1 MTKTA
6 LIAST
11 KTGADNCGG
20 EHASRALSVDQ
31 AQEYILDHCAPVS
44 GIESLALR
52 TALERVLA
60 EDVLSPV
67 NVPAHTNSAMD
78 GYALRAADLS
88 EQGITKL
95 RLVGITLAGHPFEGQ
110 IHHGECVRVM
120 TGSPMPEGC
129 DTVVMQEHVEAQA
142 NAIRIGSNPARGEN
156 VRLAGED
163 LEQGA
168 VALERGTRIHPPS
181 LGLLAS
187 VGRAE
192 VSVYRRPRVA
202 FFSTGDE
209 LRSVGQ
215 LLEPGQIYDSNRYTL
230 YGMLTR
236 MGVDVMDMGVV
247 RDDRRSIERAFSEA
261 AATADAVITS
271 GGVSVGDADF
281 VKETLQKLGEVG
293 FWQIAMKPG
302 RPLAFGHIND
312 AVFFGLPGNPVSVMV
327 TFYQFVAPALRK
339 LMGEKNIQVTPFIR
353 VPCVTPL
360 RKRPGRTEYQR
371 AMLETN
377 DNGELVVSTTGSQGS
392 GVLHSMNQAN
402 CFVVLDR
409 DSGNIDAGTWVNVQ
423 PFFGIM

>member
-1 MTKTA
+1 MTKAA
-6 LIAST
+6 LIASSKNDT
-11 KTGADNCGG
+11 DNCGG
-20 EHASRALSVDQ
+20 EHAPRALSVSQ
-31 AQEYILDHCAPVS
+31 AQEFILNHCAPVN
-44 GIESLALR
+44 GTESLALR

-95 RLVGITLAGHPFEGQ
+95 RLVGTTLAGHPFDGK

-120 TGSPMPEGC
+120 TGSPIPDGS

-142 NAIRIGSNPARGEN
+142 DTIRITTNPAPGEN
-156 VRLAGED
+156 VRNAGED

-168 VALERGTRIHPPS
+168 VVLESGTRIRPPS

-192 VSVYRRPRVA
+192 VRVYRRPRVA

-215 LLEPGQIYDSNRYTL
+215 VLEPGQIYDSNRYTL
-230 YGMLTR
+230 YGMLQR
-236 MGVDVMDMGVV
+236 LGVEILDMGVV
-247 RDDRRSIERAFSEA
+247 GDSRESIESAFQEA
-261 AATADAVITS
+261 ATTADAVITS

-312 AVFFGLPGNPVSVMV
+312 ALFFGLPGNPVSVMV

-339 LMGEKNIQVTPFIR
+339 LMGENNIQAAPFIR
-353 VPCVTPL
+353 VPCMTPL

-371 AMLETN
+371 AMLETSE
-377 DNGELVVSTTGSQGS
+377 NGELVVRTTGSQGS
-392 GVLHSMNQAN
+392 GILHSMSRAN

-409 DSGNIDAGTWVNVQ
+409 DSGDIDAGTSVNVQ